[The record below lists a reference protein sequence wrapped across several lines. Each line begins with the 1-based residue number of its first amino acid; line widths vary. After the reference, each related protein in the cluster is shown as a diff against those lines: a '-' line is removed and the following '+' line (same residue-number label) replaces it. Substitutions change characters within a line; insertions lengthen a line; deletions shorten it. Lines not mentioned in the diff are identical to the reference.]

1 MKKLYNGLLFFAVV
15 SCFISNQISAQCP
28 GGYTQAQTNW
38 DNLDYYYNSG
48 SLVAPYGISFS
59 TAGIYVTNAMEQTQ
73 RFGIGSTGFS
83 IGTSAAGI
91 VNGENAIHTG
101 DLANYTGED
110 VQYTPSAN
118 GQTIT
123 ITFATAVSGP
133 NFTLYDIDANAVFTI
148 TATSNLGLPTTVN
161 ATGGSNL
168 TIGILPLSRSIT
180 ANGSSATNNSNN
192 SSATVIVPGLV
203 NSITIT
209 ITTQGT
215 DPVFW
220 LSDINACTAGTL
232 PVDYNK
238 KGDHRPFVG
247 PLGNQPDYFIITPDN
262 NSVYMLDPATGQA
275 RHLFTEPSVTYV
287 NTFAYDPVNR
297 VLYYAIDGSA
307 SPSTNKTLKKYD
319 FVSETSSIVLA
330 DISATLN
337 IPLFDQGIESAA
349 AAFYN
354 GELYLGI
361 EGGRF
366 QNTSGGSAQ
375 YTTRES
381 IAWKCVLNGSG
392 VPTAAYQVAAFPGYN
407 LPGPSTYSRTSIH
420 DWGDF
425 LVRNG
430 VLVDFNTAR
439 NSTNYSQSKY
449 HHFNLQTGNMDNVY
463 NNPGTTTWNGQAGM
477 GWTGNMYYFRATGT
491 GTSGV
496 GTYDGA
502 GTNGAPVNITVV
514 GGGPAWPGGA
524 GDASENFRPKCDF
537 GDAPASYDPYVDST
551 TQSPAVHERADN
563 VWIGNTTVEATS
575 WDREFLKKGVTGTND
590 TDNGLA
596 FVPMMPQLAGSY
608 LTQVSVYNNS
618 GSNATLIAW
627 LDYNANGVFD
637 ASEAATLVPAGPI
650 ASGAAVQTRYL
661 YWPNYTTPLVNGQ
674 STYLRIRITSSAM
687 TASHAT
693 GYFPNGEVEDYRI
706 LVDNFPLA
714 THLLNFDAA
723 LVNKKVKLNWKA
735 SEDQGSFEYIAE
747 RSTDNTNWTTVATLT
762 ANGINGTFVYE
773 AEDPNPV
780 KGVSY
785 YRIRMVEATGMNRV
799 STVKA
804 IIVKSLAVTLSLSP
818 NPATDRTRIY
828 IESNAGGDATIQLLS
843 MQGAVIL
850 SKIQRTVP
858 GQNSIEVLLPESI
871 SAGSYLV
878 RVSLSGEIVNR
889 KLVIKK

>member
-1 MKKLYNGLLFFAVV
+1 MKKLYNLLLLVAVGV
-15 SCFISNQISAQCP
+15 CFSPTSASAQCP

-59 TAGIYVTNAMEQTQ
+59 TVGIYVTNAMEQTQ
-73 RFGIGSTGFS
+73 RFGIGSSGFS
-83 IGTSAAGI
+83 IVTSAAGI
-91 VNGENAIHTG
+91 VNGENATHTG

-110 VQYTPSAN
+110 VQYTPSAD

-133 NFTLYDIDANAVFTI
+133 NFTLYDIDVNAVFTI
-148 TATSNLGLPTTVN
+148 TATSNLGLPTAVN

-168 TIGILPLSRSIT
+168 VIGILPLARTIT
-180 ANGSSATNNSNN
+180 ANAAAGANNSNN
-192 SSATVIVPGLV
+192 NAATVTIPGLV
-203 NSITIT
+203 NSVTIT
-209 ITTQGT
+209 ITTRGT

-220 LSDINACTAGTL
+220 LSDINACTAGSL

-262 NSVYMLDPATGQA
+262 NSVYMLDPVSGQA

-392 VPTAAYQVAAFPGYN
+392 VPTAAYQVTAFPGYN
-407 LPGPSTYSRTSIH
+407 LPGASTYSRTSIH

-430 VLVDFNTAR
+430 ILVDFNTAR

-449 HHFNLQTGNMDNVY
+449 HHFNL
-463 NNPGTTTWNGQAGM
+463 
-477 GWTGNMYYFRATGT
+477 
-491 GTSGV
+491 
-496 GTYDGA
+496 
-502 GTNGAPVNITVV
+502 
-514 GGGPAWPGGA
+514 
-524 GDASENFRPKCDF
+524 
-537 GDAPASYDPYVDST
+537 
-551 TQSPAVHERADN
+551 AD
-563 VWIGNTTVEATS
+563 
-575 WDREFLKKGVTGTND
+575 R
-590 TDNGLA
+590 
-596 FVPMMPQLAGSY
+596 
-608 LTQVSVYNNS
+608 
-618 GSNATLIAW
+618 
-627 LDYNANGVFD
+627 
-637 ASEAATLVPAGPI
+637 
-650 ASGAAVQTRYL
+650 
-661 YWPNYTTPLVNGQ
+661 
-674 STYLRIRITSSAM
+674 
-687 TASHAT
+687 
-693 GYFPNGEVEDYRI
+693 
-706 LVDNFPLA
+706 
-714 THLLNFDAA
+714 
-723 LVNKKVKLNWKA
+723 
-735 SEDQGSFEYIAE
+735 
-747 RSTDNTNWTTVATLT
+747 
-762 ANGINGTFVYE
+762 
-773 AEDPNPV
+773 
-780 KGVSY
+780 
-785 YRIRMVEATGMNRV
+785 
-799 STVKA
+799 
-804 IIVKSLAVTLSLSP
+804 
-818 NPATDRTRIY
+818 
-828 IESNAGGDATIQLLS
+828 
-843 MQGAVIL
+843 
-850 SKIQRTVP
+850 
-858 GQNSIEVLLPESI
+858 
-871 SAGSYLV
+871 
-878 RVSLSGEIVNR
+878 
-889 KLVIKK
+889 